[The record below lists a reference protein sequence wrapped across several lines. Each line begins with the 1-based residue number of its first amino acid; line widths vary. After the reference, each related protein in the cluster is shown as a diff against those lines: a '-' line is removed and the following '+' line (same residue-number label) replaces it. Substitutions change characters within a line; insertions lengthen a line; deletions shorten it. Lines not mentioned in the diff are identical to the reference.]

1 MDKKHKNWLYS
12 GIFMTVV
19 ILLFVVNNSNGVPE
33 KGPYPPNYL
42 ESQTESL
49 KLSDYKGKI
58 VILDFWATWCPPCRK
73 GIPDLIELKNEYKDK
88 DVEIIGV
95 SLDGI
100 TRGGQTAAKVEP
112 FIEEYGINYPII
124 RGDEQIVYSFGG
136 IRSIPTSY
144 VIDKE
149 GNVISRYEGLI
160 PKSQYVKDIE
170 SILKGKHEVKENMKA
185 PDFDLPLVN
194 AE

>member
-1 MDKKHKNWLYS
+1 MDKRKKNWLYS

-49 KLSDYKGKI
+49 KLSDYQGKI
-58 VILDFWATWCPPCRK
+58 VILGSWATWCPPCRK
-73 GIPDLIELKNEYKDK
+73 GIPDLIELKNEFKDK
-88 DVEIIGV
+88 DVEVIGV

-100 TRGGQTAAKVEP
+100 RRGGQTAANVEP

-170 SILKGKHEVKENMKA
+170 SILNGKHEVKKNMKA
-185 PDFDLPLVN
+185 PDFNLPLVN
-194 AE
+194 TK

>member
-1 MDKKHKNWLYS
+1 MDKRKKNWLYS

-49 KLSDYKGKI
+49 KLSDYQGKI

-73 GIPDLIELKNEYKDK
+73 GIPDLIELKSEFKDK
-88 DVEIIGV
+88 DVEVIGV

-100 TRGGQTAAKVEP
+100 TRGGQTAANVEP

-170 SILKGKHEVKENMKA
+170 SILNGKHEVKENMKA
-185 PDFDLPLVN
+185 PDFNLPLVN
-194 AE
+194 TK

>member
-1 MDKKHKNWLYS
+1 M
-12 GIFMTVV
+12 
-19 ILLFVVNNSNGVPE
+19 
-33 KGPYPPNYL
+33 
-42 ESQTESL
+42 
-49 KLSDYKGKI
+49 
-58 VILDFWATWCPPCRK
+58 CPPCRK
-73 GIPDLIELKNEYKDK
+73 GIPDLIELKNEFKDK
-88 DVEIIGV
+88 DVEIIGI

-100 TRGGQTAAKVEP
+100 TRGGQTAANVEP

-170 SILKGKHEVKENMKA
+170 SILKGMHEVKENMKA
-185 PDFDLPLVN
+185 PDFNLPLVN
-194 AE
+194 TK

>member
-1 MDKKHKNWLYS
+1 MDKKHKNWIYS

-73 GIPDLIELKNEYKDK
+73 GIPDLIELKNEFKDK
-88 DVEIIGV
+88 DVEIIGI

-100 TRGGQTAAKVEP
+100 TRGGQTAANVEP

-170 SILKGKHEVKENMKA
+170 SILKGMHEVKENMKA
-185 PDFDLPLVN
+185 PDFNLPLVN
-194 AE
+194 TK

>member
-1 MDKKHKNWLYS
+1 MDKKQKNWLYS
-12 GIFMTVV
+12 GIFMTIVV
-19 ILLFVVNNSNGVPE
+19 LLFIVNNSNGVPE

-49 KLSDYKGKI
+49 KLSDYQGKV

-73 GIPDLIELKNEYKDK
+73 GIPDLIDLKNEFKNKDFE
-88 DVEIIGV
+88 VIGV

-100 TRGGQTAAKVEP
+100 TRGGQTAANVEP

-194 AE
+194 AK

>member
-12 GIFMTVV
+12 GIFMIVV
-19 ILLFVVNNSNGVPE
+19 ILLFVVNNSNGVHE

>member
-1 MDKKHKNWLYS
+1 MDKRKKNWLYS

-49 KLSDYKGKI
+49 KLSDYQGKI

-73 GIPDLIELKNEYKDK
+73 GIPDLIELKNEFKDK
-88 DVEIIGV
+88 DVEVIGV

-100 TRGGQTAAKVEP
+100 TRGGQTAANVEP

-170 SILKGKHEVKENMKA
+170 SILNGKHEVKKNMKA
-185 PDFDLPLVN
+185 PDFNLPLVN
-194 AE
+194 TK